1 MIDYMTVLEMLS
13 ALERGAMTREALA
26 TRVRE
31 QLNVLEPKVQAFLYV
46 DPEAADRIADPPG
59 SGPLSG
65 IPVGV
70 KDMIDVAGM
79 PTTGGSRAYHRTA
92 DEDAFCVAKLR
103 AAGAVIVGKTNTQ
116 ELAYGVITPPTRNP
130 RNLDYIPGGSSG
142 GSAAAVAAGMVAA
155 ALGTDTGGSVRIP
168 ASCCGIVGFKPT
180 RDRIST
186 QGVMPLSTTYDH
198 VGVLTH
204 TVSDARYLFHVLTEH
219 PGDSLIRAA
228 DGRTER
234 PRPGERASHDRV
246 LAVPWDYI
254 RERTDPEIVQIF
266 EDALGIFRHL
276 GYGFEAVEMEP
287 FDEWKALQLTVRL
300 PEAYLTHREVLEGPR
315 RGLLQGDLAERLD
328 PGREVSALDY
338 LAAQAIRREKIADW
352 TRKMGRYAG
361 LVMPTLPC
369 PVPKVGQ
376 EQVQIQGNDV
386 PVWDALVS
394 MTAPWN
400 VVGFPAVSVPCG
412 VDSRGLPV
420 GLQVVG
426 SPMDDDGLLDLA
438 AQFQAAAGIRL

>member
-1 MIDYMTVLEMLS
+1 LIHDVDRR
-13 ALERGAMTREALA
+13 AERLA
-26 TRVRE
+26 
-31 QLNVLEPKVQAFLYV
+31 
-46 DPEAADRIADPPG
+46 
-59 SGPLSG
+59 
-65 IPVGV
+65 
-70 KDMIDVAGM
+70 
-79 PTTGGSRAYHRTA
+79 
-92 DEDAFCVAKLR
+92 
-103 AAGAVIVGKTNTQ
+103 
-116 ELAYGVITPPTRNP
+116 
-130 RNLDYIPGGSSG
+130 SG
-142 GSAAAVAAGMVAA
+142 GW
-155 ALGTDTGGSVRIP
+155 
-168 ASCCGIVGFKPT
+168 AS
-180 RDRIST
+180 
-186 QGVMPLSTTYDH
+186 YN
-198 VGVLTH
+198 
-204 TVSDARYLFHVLTEH
+204 
-219 PGDSLIRAA
+219 
-228 DGRTER
+228 
-234 PRPGERASHDRV
+234 RV